1 MLNLILQGDE
11 DLNTSHVNV
20 NHSSKYGIKCPY
32 SNLNTSHVNVNLG
45 INITLSLKLSYLN
58 TSHVNVNLKRRVWNL
73 GGLII

>member
-32 SNLNTSHVNVNLG
+32 SNLNTSHVNVNR
-45 INITLSLKLSYLN
+45 
-58 TSHVNVNLKRRVWNL
+58 KRQK
-73 GGLII
+73 IDA